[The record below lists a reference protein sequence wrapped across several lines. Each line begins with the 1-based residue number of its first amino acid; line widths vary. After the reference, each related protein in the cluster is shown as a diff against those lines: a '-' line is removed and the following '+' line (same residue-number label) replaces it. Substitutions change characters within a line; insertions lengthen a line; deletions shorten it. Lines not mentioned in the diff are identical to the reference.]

1 VEPLI
6 DALDDKRIRNEA
18 AMALGKIGDKKAIKH
33 LIKAISNQDP
43 TFRSAAE
50 EALGLIGDEEAVP
63 PLIKAL
69 ENDDISVRRHAAGAL
84 AKIGDDKALGPLKI
98 AALKDRRWYVRLQM
112 EEAITEILSKKIE

>member
-1 VEPLI
+1 
-6 DALDDKRIRNEA
+6 
-18 AMALGKIGDKKAIKH
+18 MALGKIGDKKAVEP

-63 PLIKAL
+63 SLIKAL

-84 AKIGDDKALGPLKI
+84 AKIGGEKALGPLKI
-98 AALKDRRWYVRLQM
+98 AALKDKRWYVRLQM
-112 EEAITEILSKKIE
+112 EEAINEILIKKLE